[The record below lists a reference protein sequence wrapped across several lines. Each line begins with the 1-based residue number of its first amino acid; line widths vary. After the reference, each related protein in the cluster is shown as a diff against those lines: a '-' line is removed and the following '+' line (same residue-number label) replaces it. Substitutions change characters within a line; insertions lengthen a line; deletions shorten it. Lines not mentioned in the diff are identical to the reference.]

1 MSSNSLDMIKSF
13 TLVTIYERKPKSNIS
28 RMILF
33 PGIKD
38 IRIAC

>member
-1 MSSNSLDMIKSF
+1 MSSNSVYMIKSF
-13 TLVTIYERKPKSNIS
+13 TLVTIYVTPKSNIS

-38 IRIAC
+38 IRMAC